1 MTPPAHHQQE
11 STMSVRELSTASR
24 RRLDTFRRSLGLFQ
38 ALRQDIPASVIEAFI
53 TVARDPG
60 KTMVEYAKVLGTGP
74 STMSRQLRDL
84 TERDRFGNP
93 GYMLLEA
100 QGNAVDTR
108 QKNYL
113 VTQKGARL
121 VDQLVALIG
130 D

>member
-1 MTPPAHHQQE
+1 MAQQ
-11 STMSVRELSTASR
+11 ELSTTQR
-24 RRLDTFRRSLGLFQ
+24 RHLKAFQRSLSLFQ

-60 KTMVEYAKVLGTGP
+60 KTMVEYGKALGTGP

-84 TERDRFGNP
+84 TDKDRFGNP
-93 GYMLLEA
+93 GYQLLEV

-113 VTQKGARL
+113 LTQRGLRL
-121 VDQLVALIG
+121 VTALATALSV